1 VHSHHLSLILFAALA
16 LAHPPQEGKDA
27 IALNQ
32 RGLEAASRRD
42 FVEAEKYYSQS
53 AGIYRALGPEFE
65 AHLSIELFNL
75 AESLCGQGKW
85 REGDGVFEE
94 SLALSRRALGP
105 KHIRTVAD
113 LNALSNVSMML
124 GDAPRAEAQLKEAL
138 AIERE
143 NYPADLQLAHTL
155 AGLSALRRRTGKLDE
170 ALPFAQE
177 ALSVALKAEG
187 AEGPESAMMYQNV
200 AQIHSAACRID
211 RALPLYRKA
220 RAILERL
227 GATADPK
234 YASLLSQEGLA
245 LMDDGKLGLAE
256 IGMKR
261 AVDLLSQAPA
271 AEIELAVAQN
281 NLGLLRMRQKKYA
294 EADELLTKALSVEQL
309 YNSQDAAL
317 ISRTRDALEQVRSA
331 LR

>member
-1 VHSHHLSLILFAALA
+1 VHSYRLSLILFAALA
-16 LAHPPQEGKDA
+16 LAHPPQDRQEALA
-27 IALNQ
+27 INR
-32 RGLEAASRRD
+32 RGLEAEGRRD
-42 FVEAEKYYSQS
+42 YAEAERSYRQS
-53 AGIYRALGPEFE
+53 AGIFRALGPQFE

-75 AESLCGQGKW
+75 AESMCGQGKW
-85 REGDGVFEE
+85 LEGNGIFEE

-105 KHIRTVAD
+105 EHIRTVAD
-113 LNALSNVSMML
+113 LNALGNVSMML
-124 GDAPRAEAQLKEAL
+124 GDMPRAEAVLAEAL

-143 NYPADLQLAHTL
+143 KYPTDLQLAHTL
-155 AGLSALRRRTGKLDE
+155 AGLSALRRRAGKPDE
-170 ALPFAQE
+170 ALPFADE

-187 AEGPESAMMYQNV
+187 PEGPESAMMYQNV
-200 AQIHSAACRID
+200 AQIHSAACRND

-227 GATADPK
+227 GATADPR

-256 IGMKR
+256 SGMKR
-261 AVDLLSQAPA
+261 AIELLSQTPA

-281 NLGLLRMRQKKYA
+281 NLGVLRMRQKKYA
-294 EADELLTKALSVEQL
+294 EADELLTRALSVEQL
-309 YNSQDAAL
+309 YNSQDAAQ
-317 ISRTRDALEQVRSA
+317 ISRTRDALAQVRLA

>member
-1 VHSHHLSLILFAALA
+1 VHSYSLSLTLFAGLA
-16 LAHPPQEGKDA
+16 FAHPPQEGKEA
-27 IALNQ
+27 IALNE

-42 FVEAEKYYSQS
+42 FVEAEKYYRQS
-53 AGIYRALGPEFE
+53 AGIYRALGQDFE

-75 AESLCGQGKW
+75 AESMCGQGKW
-85 REGDGVFEE
+85 REGNGVFEE

-105 KHIRTVAD
+105 KHIRTAAD

-124 GDAPRAEAQLKEAL
+124 GDAPRAEAQLAEAL

-155 AGLSALRRRTGKLDE
+155 AGLSALRRRAGKPDE
-170 ALPFAQE
+170 ALPFAEE
-177 ALSVALKAEG
+177 ALSVTLKAERT
-187 AEGPESAMMYQNV
+187 EGQESAMMYQNV
-200 AQIHSAACRID
+200 AQIHWTAHRTD

-227 GATADPK
+227 GATADPR

-261 AVDLLSQAPA
+261 AIDLLSQTPA
-271 AEIELAVAQN
+271 VEIELAVAQN

-309 YNSQDAAL
+309 YNSQDAAQ
-317 ISRTRDALEQVRSA
+317 ISRTRDALAQVRSA